1 LIVLFNN
8 DVFLE
13 MVTDCVW
20 QVCSAIRVW
29 VVYAW
34 LDVSSE
40 AWTNQAR
47 MEEWVTTRYL
57 TL

>member
-1 LIVLFNN
+1 MFCSL
-8 DVFLE
+8 
-13 MVTDCVW
+13 TG
-20 QVCSAIRVW
+20 CSAIRVW

-40 AWTNQAR
+40 AWTSQAR